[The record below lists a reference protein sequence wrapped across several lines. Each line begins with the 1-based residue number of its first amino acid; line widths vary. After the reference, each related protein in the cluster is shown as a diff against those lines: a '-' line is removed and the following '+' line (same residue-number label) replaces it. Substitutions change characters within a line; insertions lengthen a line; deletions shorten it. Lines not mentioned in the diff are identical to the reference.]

1 MSTPTARNASE
12 AEASS
17 LTLSSA
23 GSILSTMAINLL
35 TAFLG
40 SKKERDVKNLLP
52 SLHTIN
58 AKESWA
64 LGLADGD
71 FPSRTE
77 AFKAR
82 LAGGEK
88 VEEILPEAFAL
99 AREAARRVLG
109 ERPFDVQIMGSL
121 VLHQGKIVEMKTG
134 EGKTL
139 SSVSAAYVNALSG
152 KGVHIVTVNDYLA
165 ERDSQ
170 WMGRIFTFLGLTVGC
185 ILSSMDNDARRKA
198 YAFDI
203 TYGTNNEFGFDYL
216 RDNMTWSPEAR
227 VQRGHN
233 YCIVDEIDS
242 ILIDEARTPLIIS
255 GAAEDDT
262 YKVNEVNRLALS
274 LTEVKKNPD
283 TGEYPDEANGEIAEG
298 DYRIDEKSKRVMFT
312 SQGLNHA
319 EELLQRRGLIK
330 GSLFEEGN
338 FEFAHYFTQAVR
350 AQILFQKDVDY
361 VVQDG
366 LVQIVDEFTGRILH
380 GRRYSDGLHEA
391 IEAKER
397 IKIARR
403 NRTLATITF
412 QNYFRMYD
420 KICGMTGTADTEAP
434 EFSKIYNLDVVVI
447 PSNRPVVRND
457 EDDLVFLNEAEK
469 FQAISEE
476 IEKAHKKGQPI
487 LVGTV
492 SIEKSEKL
500 SALLAR
506 RGVPHEV
513 LNAKNHAREAL
524 IIAEAGAKGSVTI
537 ATNMAGRG
545 TDIKLGG
552 NPEFRARRKA
562 GTEASD
568 ADFSRIMAS
577 EYDTWRRDFDEVRS
591 LGGLCVIGTE
601 RHESRRIDNQLRG
614 RSGRQGDPGRSAFF
628 ISLDDDLMRLFG
640 GENFKNMM
648 SKVGMKPGEPI
659 YHPLLNRTIEGA
671 QKKVEERN
679 FEIRKHLL
687 EYDDVLNRQR
697 AFIYDQRDAIIKDDD
712 LIGRVRSSAVEMLES
727 MVAEALGR
735 QKSGDK
741 AVASELPL
749 ILRDTFGVEMSAAQ
763 VASLLSASAGQP
775 PSASVFFS
783 DLQKRLTA
791 DLDAKLA
798 VAGDKNLNN
807 FIRYQYLQEIDNK
820 WLDHLDTMEGLRE
833 AVYLRSYAQ
842 KNPLL
847 EYKLEGSDIF
857 EHLIDAIRRNIA
869 SKVLR
874 VQIKAEEERKLPAKE
889 PVATAHHESSGQ
901 FGASGIQAAQSRGG
915 QDLRQDSSLSRNP
928 QGSQISEASRPENV
942 TVMRSGEK
950 VGRND
955 PCPCGSGKKYK
966 HCHGR

>member
-1 MSTPTARNASE
+1 M
-12 AEASS
+12 
-17 LTLSSA
+17 TLFAA
-23 GSILSTMAINLL
+23 GSILTNMAINLL

-40 SKKERDVKNLLP
+40 SKRERDVKNLLP
-52 SLHTIN
+52 TLHTIN
-58 AKESWA
+58 AKEPWA
-64 LGLADGD
+64 FALADQE
-71 FPSRTE
+71 FPILTE
-77 AFKAR
+77 TFKKR
-82 LAGGEK
+82 LAQGENLDAL
-88 VEEILPEAFAL
+88 LPEAFAM

-109 ERPFDVQIMGSL
+109 ERPFDVQVMGAL
-121 VLHQGKIVEMKTG
+121 VLHHGKIVEMKTG

-170 WMGRIFTFLGLTVGC
+170 WMGRIFSFLGLSVGC
-185 ILSSMDNDARRKA
+185 ILSNMDNEARRLA
-198 YAFDI
+198 YARDI

-216 RDNMTWSPEAR
+216 RDNMTWSPESR

-255 GAAEDDT
+255 GPAEDDT

-274 LTEVKKNPD
+274 LTEVIKNPD
-283 TGEYPDEANGEIAEG
+283 THEYPDEANGESSEG
-298 DYRIDEKSKRVMFT
+298 DYRIDEKSKRIMFT
-312 SQGLNHA
+312 SQGLDHI
-319 EELLQRRGLIK
+319 EELLQKRGMIK

-350 AQILFQKDVDY
+350 AQILFLKDVDY

-412 QNYFRMYD
+412 QNYFRMYE
-420 KICGMTGTADTEAP
+420 KISGMTGTADTEAP
-434 EFSKIYNLDVVVI
+434 EFNKIYNLDVIVI

-457 EDDLVFLNEAEK
+457 EDDLVFLNEEEK
-469 FQAISEE
+469 FNAISEE
-476 IEKAHKKGQPI
+476 IESAHKKGQPL

-492 SIEKSEKL
+492 SIEKSEQL
-500 SALLAR
+500 SAILTR
-506 RGVPHEV
+506 KGVRHEV

-562 GTEASD
+562 GTSASD
-568 ADFSRIMAS
+568 EEFARILAV
-577 EYDTWRRDFDEVRS
+577 EYETWKKDFDEVRS

-640 GENFKNMM
+640 GESFKGMM

-697 AFIYDQRDAIIKDDD
+697 AYIYEQRDEILKNED
-712 LIGRVRSSAVEMLES
+712 LIGRVRAAAAEMLEA
-727 MVAEALGR
+727 VTTDALNR
-735 QKSGDK
+735 QKAGDK
-741 AVASELPL
+741 AVLSELPL
-749 ILRDTFGVEMSAAQ
+749 VLRDTFGVEMPAAK
-763 VASLLSASAGQP
+763 VATLMAASASDQQH
-775 PSASVFFS
+775 PSSSAFYAEIKKS
-783 DLQKRLTA
+783 
-791 DLDAKLA
+791 LDADIDAKEA
-798 VAGDKNLNN
+798 MAGEKNLNI

-820 WLDHLDTMEGLRE
+820 WLDHLDRMEALRE

-847 EYKLEGSDIF
+847 EYKIEGSDIF
-857 EHLIDAIRRNIA
+857 EELIDAIRRNIA
-869 SKVLR
+869 SRVLR
-874 VQIKAEEERKLPAKE
+874 VRIKTEEERKVPAKE
-889 PVATAHHESSGQ
+889 PAALAHHESSGQ
-901 FGASGIQAAQSRGG
+901 FAGAGGAQETAM
-915 QDLRQDSSLSRNP
+915 DASLSNRP
-928 QGSQISEASRPENV
+928 QASSIAQASTPENV
-942 TVMRSGEK
+942 TVVHSGQK